1 MFLKTR
7 LSRSFACRQN
17 CALMCCRLT
26 ALARVSLVTPSL
38 FFERETWG
46 QRERFTV
53 KGVCCPRLFLWSLGL
68 RDPLHLSVMS
78 PWSDP
83 LLLQGRMGVTKR
95 GPIPLRNEL
104 IFRTAGFPGFLMY
117 PVSWLQRV
125 KGQVV
130 GVGSTWLPYFM
141 RVFTIS
147 STWRA
152 CLSCSISRG
161 LRCPFSQSW
170 VWHTPVLMN
179 LTLTYPLGITARA
192 GQSEAT

>member
-1 MFLKTR
+1 MLQAHCLG
-7 LSRSFACRQN
+7 LSLSGHT
-17 CALMCCRLT
+17 L
-26 ALARVSLVTPSL
+26 L
-38 FFERETWG
+38 FFEREAWG

-78 PWSDP
+78 PWNDP
-83 LLLQGRMGVTKR
+83 LLLQGRMGVTKW

-104 IFRTAGFPGFLMY
+104 IFGTAGFPGFLMY

-152 CLSCSISRG
+152 CLSSSISRG
-161 LRCPFSQSW
+161 FRCPFSVLGLAYTAFNELNFNLSLGHNCKGRAIRSNLIQFSW
-170 VWHTPVLMN
+170 V
-179 LTLTYPLGITARA
+179 
-192 GQSEAT
+192 S

>member
-1 MFLKTR
+1 MPWCAAGSLPLPESLWSHFVVFWK
-7 LSRSFACRQN
+7 RSLRSEREIHSQRSLLPQA
-17 CALMCCRLT
+17 
-26 ALARVSLVTPSL
+26 VSLE
-38 FFERETWG
+38 F
-46 QRERFTV
+46 
-53 KGVCCPRLFLWSLGL
+53 GL

-83 LLLQGRMGVTKR
+83 LLLQGRMGVTKW

-104 IFRTAGFPGFLMY
+104 IFGTAGFPGFLMY

-161 LRCPFSQSW
+161 FRCPFSVLGLAYTGFNELNFNLSLGDNCKGRAIRSNLIQFSW
-170 VWHTPVLMN
+170 
-179 LTLTYPLGITARA
+179 I
-192 GQSEAT
+192 S